1 MRRWLS
7 KKRSTAQSPQIA
19 RSRAFSDGIVS
30 AVSSPKSRPLGALSL
45 LALGVNGIVGVGIF
59 FTPNKIAVLAPGWSS
74 VAVVALTGLGLL
86 PVALAVATVG
96 ARFHEDGGP
105 VLYARAAFGELAGF
119 VVGWLAYV
127 AALFSMASVMTGFM
141 SAVLPWSDARVHLA
155 AVGLLTLLSLVAA
168 TGIRVSAGVWNTLTV
183 LKLLPLLGL
192 AIVASLIKPHPAV
205 AAATDWHAVHW
216 GRAALT
222 AVFVFQGFEIVPV
235 VAGQARDPSRT
246 IPIAVLGSL
255 AISTALYLLLQ
266 RGAVAGVPHLASSQ
280 APLVDMGDAYGGAGF
295 GRVVSIGTSVSA
307 MGICF
312 GMVATTPRFLSA
324 LVPRTRFGRESPRGV
339 PLAALATT
347 WLLVTFL
354 ISLGSLGQLLA
365 LSSLSVVMQYLL
377 VALAL
382 LKFGLRHEHDL
393 RPRDA
398 WSAIP
403 TILVALVLVSGAERG
418 EWAVAAGSIVLSCV
432 IYFAVRGRIA

>member
-1 MRRWLS
+1 MVLS
-7 KKRSTAQSPQIA
+7 ASLSAQ
-19 RSRAFSDGIVS
+19 
-30 AVSSPKSRPLGALSL
+30 SRPLGTASL

-59 FTPNKIAVLAPGWSS
+59 FTPNKIAALAPGWSS
-74 VAVVALTGLGLL
+74 VAVVAVTGLALV
-86 PVALAVATVG
+86 PVALAVATIG

-127 AALFSMASVMTGFM
+127 AALFSMGSVMTGFM
-141 SAVLPWSDARVHLA
+141 SAVLPFGELGCRLA
-155 AVGLLTLLSLVAA
+155 AIGLLTVLSIIAS

-183 LKLLPLLGL
+183 LKLLPLAGL
-192 AIVASLIKPHPAV
+192 AIIATFVKPHAMAGAP
-205 AAATDWHAVHW
+205 TDWGAVHW

-235 VAGQARDPSRT
+235 LAGQARDPGRT
-246 IPIAVLGSL
+246 IRLAVIGSL
-255 AISTALYLLLQ
+255 LFSTVLYLLLQ
-266 RGAVAGVPHLASSQ
+266 RGAVVGVPDLANQ
-280 APLVDMGDAYGGAGF
+280 GAPLVAMGDAYGGKGF
-295 GRVVSIGTSVSA
+295 GRIVAIGTSVSA

-324 LVPRTRFGRESPRGV
+324 LVPKTRFGVEKNGV
-339 PLAALATT
+339 PRLALVTT
-347 WLLVTFL
+347 WLLVSIL

-382 LKFGLRHEHDL
+382 LKF
-393 RPRDA
+393 A
-398 WSAIP
+398 WKGERNLSIREAWPAIP
-403 TILVALVLVSGAERG
+403 TVLVAVALVSGAEPK
-418 EWAVAAGSIVLSCV
+418 EWAVASGSIALSCV
-432 IYFAVRGRIA
+432 IFFAIRDRIRT

>member
-1 MRRWLS
+1 MVRVVNDS
-7 KKRSTAQSPQIA
+7 NT
-19 RSRAFSDGIVS
+19 
-30 AVSSPKSRPLGALSL
+30 RPLGAASL

-59 FTPNKIAVLAPGWSS
+59 FTPNKIAALAPGWSS
-74 VAVVALTGLGLL
+74 VAVVGATGIALL
-86 PVALAVATVG
+86 PVALAVATIG
-96 ARFHEDGGP
+96 SRFHEDGGP

-127 AALFSMASVMTGFM
+127 AALFSMGSVMTGFM
-141 SAVLPWSDARVHLA
+141 SAVLPFGELGTHLA
-155 AVGLLTLLSLVAA
+155 AIALLTFLSAIAA

-183 LKLLPLLGL
+183 LKLLPLAAL
-192 AIVASLIKPHPAV
+192 AIAASFLHSRAPTSSAHV
-205 AAATDWHAVHW
+205 DWHTVHW

-235 VAGQARDPSRT
+235 LAGQARDPSRT

-255 AISTALYLLLQ
+255 ALSTILYLLLQ
-266 RGAVAGVPHLASSQ
+266 RGAVASVTNLAGSQ
-280 APLVDMGDAYGGAGF
+280 APLVAMGDAYGGKGF
-295 GRVVSIGTSVSA
+295 GRIVSIGTSISA
-307 MGICF
+307 TGICF

-324 LVPRTRFGRESPRGV
+324 LVPKTRFGHVGSNGV
-339 PLAALATT
+339 PLPALAVT
-347 WLLVTFL
+347 WFLVTIL

-382 LKFGLRHEHDL
+382 VKFAFKSERDL

-398 WSAIP
+398 WSAFP
-403 TILVALVLVSGAERG
+403 TIAVALVLVSGAERG
-418 EWAVAAGSIVLSCV
+418 EWAVAAASIALSCL
-432 IYFAVRGRIA
+432 IFFAVRKRLA

>member
-1 MRRWLS
+1 ML
-7 KKRSTAQSPQIA
+7 
-19 RSRAFSDGIVS
+19 
-30 AVSSPKSRPLGALSL
+30 AVAEEKSRPLGALSL

-59 FTPNKIAVLAPGWSS
+59 FTPNKIASLAPGWSS
-74 VAVVALTGLGLL
+74 VAVVGLTGLALV
-86 PVALAVATVG
+86 PVALAVATIG

-127 AALFSMASVMTGFM
+127 AALFSMGSVMTGFM
-141 SAVLPWSDARVHLA
+141 EAVLPPGELRVHLA
-155 AVGLLTLLSLVAA
+155 AVGLLTLLTLIAA

-183 LKLLPLLGL
+183 LKLLPLVGL
-192 AIVASLIKPHPAV
+192 AIVASFVHPHASA
-205 AAATDWHAVHW
+205 AAATDWHAVRW

-235 VAGQARDPSRT
+235 VAGQARDPART

-255 AISTALYLLLQ
+255 AISTVLYLLLQ
-266 RGAVAGVPHLASSQ
+266 RGAVAGVPDLPKSD
-280 APLVDMGDAYGGAGF
+280 APLVAMGDAYGGVGF
-295 GRVVSIGTSVSA
+295 GRIVSIGTSISA

-324 LVPRTRFGRESPRGV
+324 LVPKSRFGRDSPRGV
-339 PLAALATT
+339 PLAALGAT
-347 WLLVTFL
+347 WLLVATL

-382 LKFGLRHEHDL
+382 VKFAMKRERNLLPRH
-393 RPRDA
+393 A
-398 WSAIP
+398 WSAFP
-403 TILVALVLVSGAERG
+403 TIVVALVLVSGAEPK
-418 EWAVAAGSIVLSCV
+418 EWAVAAGSIGLSCI
-432 IYFAVRGRIA
+432 IYFLARARIA

>member
-1 MRRWLS
+1 
-7 KKRSTAQSPQIA
+7 
-19 RSRAFSDGIVS
+19 V
-30 AVSSPKSRPLGALSL
+30 VEEKSRPLGALSL

-59 FTPNKIAVLAPGWSS
+59 FTPNKIAGLAPGFAS
-74 VAVVALTGLGLL
+74 VAVVALTGVALV
-86 PVALAVATVG
+86 PVALAVATIG

-141 SAVLPWSDARVHLA
+141 SAVLPFGRFGVHLA
-155 AVGLLTLLSLVAA
+155 AVGLLTLLTLIAA

-183 LKLLPLLGL
+183 LKLLPLVGL
-192 AIVASLIKPHPAV
+192 AVIASLLRPHAAV
-205 AAATDWHAVHW
+205 EAATDWHAVHW

-235 VAGQARDPSRT
+235 VAGQARDPART

-255 AISTALYLLLQ
+255 AISTVLYLFIQ
-266 RGAVAGVPHLASSQ
+266 RGAVVGVPDLAESH
-280 APLVDMGDAYGGAGF
+280 APLVAMGDAYGGAGF
-295 GRVVSIGTSVSA
+295 GRIVNVGTSVSA

-324 LVPRTRFGRESPRGV
+324 LVPRTRFGKDSPRGV
-339 PLAALATT
+339 PLAALGIT
-347 WLLVTFL
+347 WVLVAV
-354 ISLGSLGQLLA
+354 IVSLGDLGQLLA

-382 LKFGLRHEHDL
+382 LKFAARGERNV
-393 RPRDA
+393 RWRDG
-398 WSAIP
+398 WPAIP
-403 TILVALVLVSGAERG
+403 TVVVALVLVSGAERG
-418 EWAVAAGSIVLSCV
+418 EWAVAAASIAVSCV
-432 IYFAVRGRIA
+432 VYFAARRHLGGAT

>member
-1 MRRWLS
+1 MAEE
-7 KKRSTAQSPQIA
+7 KA
-19 RSRAFSDGIVS
+19 
-30 AVSSPKSRPLGALSL
+30 RPLGALSL

-59 FTPNKIAVLAPGWSS
+59 FTPNKIAQLAPGWSS

-86 PVALAVATVG
+86 PVALAVATIG

-141 SAVLPWSDARVHLA
+141 SAVLPWSDARVHMA
-155 AVGLLTLLSLVAA
+155 AVALLTLLTLVAA

-183 LKLLPLLGL
+183 LKLLPLIGL
-192 AIVASLIKPHPAV
+192 AVLASFIKPHPSLPV
-205 AAATDWHAVHW
+205 ATDWHAVHW

-235 VAGQARDPSRT
+235 VAGQARDPGRT
-246 IPIAVLGSL
+246 IPLAVLGSL
-255 AISTALYLLLQ
+255 ALSTALYLLLQ
-266 RGAVAGVPHLASSQ
+266 RGAVAGVHDLASSK
-280 APLVDMGDAYGGAGF
+280 APLVDMGDAYRGATF
-295 GRVVSIGTSVSA
+295 GRIVSIGTSVSA

-324 LVPRTRFGRESPRGV
+324 LVPRTRFGRDSPRGV
-339 PLAALATT
+339 PLAALFAT
-347 WLLVTFL
+347 WLLVAVL
-354 ISLGSLGQLLA
+354 ISAGSLGQLLA

-382 LKFGLRHEHDL
+382 LKFGLRRERNL

-398 WSAIP
+398 WSAVP
-403 TILVALVLVSGAERG
+403 TIAVALVLVSGAERN
-418 EWAVAAGSIVLSCV
+418 EWAVAAGSIILSCI
-432 IYFAVRGRIA
+432 IYFVVRKRIA